1 MTNYKRGDAVIR
13 KSDNQVMTVVTNDGH
28 KAWCVIESDA
38 GLSYT
43 AYGEDDLSVQI
54 DDGEQLLSRSV

>member
-38 GLSYT
+38 GLSYG
-43 AYGEDDLSVQI
+43 AYAEDDLDIQVDS
-54 DDGEQLLSRSV
+54 GEPLLSRST